1 MQVLRLEGSRSL
13 PFLSALY
20 RPLIW
25 KGTDVC
31 APLAGWSAA
40 AQVRGLGTER
50 LGMCSVQQLT
60 VFICSHSHGSLQQQ
74 TVWNSHF
81 AAHPCNFQS
90 NSPVTRLPAFHK
102 GNHSIGNS
110 RALRV
115 CFLFA
120 IQHRLAKAAWCI
132 PMVTLTATARTPQHP
147 KGLEKGATTRGGY
160 CTHQP
165 PALLLEKSSP

>member
-1 MQVLRLEGSRSL
+1 MERDRCLCPPGRLVSSCT
-13 PFLSALY
+13 S
-20 RPLIW
+20 
-25 KGTDVC
+25 KGTGHREIRDCDGDIQGV
-31 APLAGWSAA
+31 S
-40 AQVRGLGTER
+40 
-50 LGMCSVQQLT
+50 CSVQQLT

-132 PMVTLTATARTPQHP
+132 PMVTLTATAHTPQHP